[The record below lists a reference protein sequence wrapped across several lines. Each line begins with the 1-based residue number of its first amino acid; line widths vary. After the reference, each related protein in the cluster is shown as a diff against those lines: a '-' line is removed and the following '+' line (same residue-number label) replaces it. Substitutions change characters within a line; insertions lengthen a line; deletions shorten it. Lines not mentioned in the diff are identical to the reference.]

1 MLLIKTEPFL
11 FTWNI
16 TFDNLLTVHLI
27 FEYPLILMEHYVGTR
42 HPDESTIINTRR
54 PLKSIASIWFK
65 QKTRLFE
72 LQILK
77 TCLHLQMS

>member
-11 FTWNI
+11 FIWYI
-16 TFDNLLTVHLI
+16 SFDNILTVHLI

-42 HPDESTIINTRR
+42 HPDESTIINTQR

-65 QKTRLFE
+65 QKTK
-72 LQILK
+72 IV
-77 TCLHLQMS
+77 

>member
-1 MLLIKTEPFL
+1 
-11 FTWNI
+11 
-16 TFDNLLTVHLI
+16 
-27 FEYPLILMEHYVGTR
+27 MEHYVGTR
-42 HPDESTIINTRR
+42 HSDESTMINIQR